1 MTASIHP
8 TDILTIALLCDGRTQ
23 ANLTMSGMNGMGDV
37 FKRVRSEVDG
47 CGGVIKVIV
56 RNRTRGWAQ
65 QHTLVIKSAPKKPD
79 LQPSAATKSHSFIDY
94 PTLF

>member
-37 FKRVRSEVDG
+37 FKRVRSEVSG

-65 QHTLVIKSAPKKPD
+65 QHTLVIKPD
-79 LQPSAATKSHSFIDY
+79 LQPSAATKSRSFVDY

>member
-37 FKRVRSEVDG
+37 FKRVRSEVSG

-65 QHTLVIKSAPKKPD
+65 QHTIVIK
-79 LQPSAATKSHSFIDY
+79 PSLKVTPSMRPVAERRAFIDF
-94 PTLF
+94 PSLF

>member
-37 FKRVRSEVDG
+37 FKRVRSEVSG
-47 CGGVIKVIV
+47 YGGVIKVIV

-65 QHTLVIKSAPKKPD
+65 QHTLVIKPTSKRPD
-79 LQPSAATKSHSFIDY
+79 IQPSSSKSRAFINY